1 VVGGSQD
8 LALPGKRWRWQP
20 AADNIGLC
28 LGLLVVL
35 PARGGVGSKSWR
47 WQQELVEPK
56 VPKPPFGFLSH
67 GLVFASVGPIIDI
80 RLAST
85 IGWLSSQ
92 VTRLSMPKTLH
103 FFQSSCVLG
112 TACLLGSP
120 CILKPSCISRKALG
134 ISSPLAGHMG
144 WLLQVAGHGTLF
156 SSWLLASVLPAGS
169 GGSSDSTLNQLHL
182 LGHAS
187 TSRSFALACVGAI
200 SIVKSAAN
208 TAFSE
213 VNVMEPFAFF
223 RTVAL
228 AWTEGL
234 NT

>member
-1 VVGGSQD
+1 MGWLGFPVSSLQVSLQVSCSSGS
-8 LALPGKRWRWQP
+8 ALQ
-20 AADNIGLC
+20 
-28 LGLLVVL
+28 VSSSS
-35 PARGGVGSKSWR
+35 GSA
-47 WQQELVEPK
+47 
-56 VPKPPFGFLSH
+56 FLSH

-144 WLLQVAGHGTLF
+144 WLLQVASHGTLF
-156 SSWLLASVLPAGS
+156 SSWLLASAGPASVGPAS
-169 GGSSDSTLNQLHL
+169 LGPAKGTDSTLNQLHL

-187 TSRSFALACVGAI
+187 TSRSFALACVGAV
-200 SIVKSAAN
+200 SIVKSATN

>member
-1 VVGGSQD
+1 MGSS
-8 LALPGKRWRWQP
+8 
-20 AADNIGLC
+20 
-28 LGLLVVL
+28 
-35 PARGGVGSKSWR
+35 GSSS
-47 WQQELVEPK
+47 
-56 VPKPPFGFLSH
+56 LSH

-144 WLLQVAGHGTLF
+144 WLLQVASHGTLF
-156 SSWLLASVLPAGS
+156 SSWLLASVLPATP
-169 GGSSDSTLNQLHL
+169 STLNQLHL
-182 LGHAS
+182 LDHAS

-200 SIVKSAAN
+200 SIVKSATN

>member
-1 VVGGSQD
+1 
-8 LALPGKRWRWQP
+8 
-20 AADNIGLC
+20 
-28 LGLLVVL
+28 
-35 PARGGVGSKSWR
+35 
-47 WQQELVEPK
+47 
-56 VPKPPFGFLSH
+56 
-67 GLVFASVGPIIDI
+67 
-80 RLAST
+80 
-85 IGWLSSQ
+85 
-92 VTRLSMPKTLH
+92 MPKTLH

-120 CILKPSCISRKALG
+120 CILKPSCISREALG
-134 ISSPLAGHMG
+134 ISSPLAAHIG

-156 SSWLLASVLPAGS
+156 SSWLLGS
-169 GGSSDSTLNQLHL
+169 AATDSTLNQLHL

-200 SIVKSAAN
+200 SIVKSATN

-234 NT
+234 NTWASHAWLDFHPMVVPVGRSALGRLINAAGSVLDPFLD

>member
-1 VVGGSQD
+1 MLGCSTFQAG
-8 LALPGKRWRWQP
+8 
-20 AADNIGLC
+20 AATPS
-28 LGLLVVL
+28 LGI
-35 PARGGVGSKSWR
+35 
-47 WQQELVEPK
+47 
-56 VPKPPFGFLSH
+56 LSH

-120 CILKPSCISRKALG
+120 CILKPSCISRKALS

-144 WLLQVAGHGTLF
+144 WLLQVASHGTLF
-156 SSWLLASVLPAGS
+156 SSWLLASVLPPLPATPAAPA
-169 GGSSDSTLNQLHL
+169 SSDSTLSQLHL

-208 TAFSE
+208 AAFSE

>member
-1 VVGGSQD
+1 MHLPCRSSTVCQTRQD
-8 LALPGKRWRWQP
+8 
-20 AADNIGLC
+20 
-28 LGLLVVL
+28 
-35 PARGGVGSKSWR
+35 
-47 WQQELVEPK
+47 
-56 VPKPPFGFLSH
+56 LSH

-134 ISSPLAGHMG
+134 ISSPVHMG
-144 WLLQVAGHGTLF
+144 WLLQVASHGTLF
-156 SSWLLASVLPAGS
+156 SSWLLASLGPAKPGVA
-169 GGSSDSTLNQLHL
+169 GNTCNQLHL

-200 SIVKSAAN
+200 SIVKSATN

>member
-1 VVGGSQD
+1 
-8 LALPGKRWRWQP
+8 
-20 AADNIGLC
+20 
-28 LGLLVVL
+28 
-35 PARGGVGSKSWR
+35 
-47 WQQELVEPK
+47 
-56 VPKPPFGFLSH
+56 
-67 GLVFASVGPIIDI
+67 
-80 RLAST
+80 
-85 IGWLSSQ
+85 
-92 VTRLSMPKTLH
+92 MPKTLH

-144 WLLQVAGHGTLF
+144 WLLQVASHGTLF
-156 SSWLLASVLPAGS
+156 SSWLLASVLVVLPATPPAPHFCS
-169 GGSSDSTLNQLHL
+169 TDSTLNQLHL

-200 SIVKSAAN
+200 SIVKSATN